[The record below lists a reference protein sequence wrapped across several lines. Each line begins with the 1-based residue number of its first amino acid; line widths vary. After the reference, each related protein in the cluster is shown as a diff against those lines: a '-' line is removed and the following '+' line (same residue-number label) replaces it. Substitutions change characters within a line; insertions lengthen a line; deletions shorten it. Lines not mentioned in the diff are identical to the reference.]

1 MSLFKAHKNNCKVR
15 TLDEIKQDFK
25 DFFDTLV
32 DAPTITKEDVVTL
45 TAFYAEFGVA
55 YMMAISTTLDEPKG
69 ASDTMKFMNS
79 IIAEAVNAA
88 GLHYFNLDRGFSLVD
103 KAVQSGLDNNGVP
116 KTDDILAIIQEI
128 EESYI
133 EPDVEEE

>member
-1 MSLFKAHKNNCKVR
+1 MGNRWVVKASAGNGG
-15 TLDEIKQDFK
+15 K
-25 DFFDTLV
+25 DV
-32 DAPTITKEDVVTL
+32 WVMNK
-45 TAFYAEFGVA
+45 
-55 YMMAISTTLDEPKG
+55 SN
-69 ASDTMKFMNS
+69 MNS

-103 KAVQSGLDNNGVP
+103 KAVQSGLDNNGIP